1 MRIIEGVGFK
11 VAGMSRGRFRDIAEE
26 DRENRKLLGVLR
38 SRDGRIG
45 SCWEFLRTSRSVL
58 LTREAVL
65 ALETPIYFPM
75 ALETPIYFPIVIETP
90 IYFRKMPSGQK
101 ASLVFEACGG

>member
-1 MRIIEGVGFK
+1 
-11 VAGMSRGRFRDIAEE
+11 MSRGRFRDIAEE
-26 DRENRKLLGVLR
+26 DRENRKLLGV
-38 SRDGRIG
+38 S
-45 SCWEFLRTSRSVL
+45 RTSRSVL

-75 ALETPIYFPIVIETP
+75 ALETPIYF
-90 IYFRKMPSGQK
+90 RKMPSGQK

>member
-38 SRDGRIG
+38 
-45 SCWEFLRTSRSVL
+45 TSRSVL

-75 ALETPIYFPIVIETP
+75 ALETPNNFRMMIETP